1 MHINKIYKKI
11 SGFQSRLLRYFGVG
25 YGVKDLLPA
34 HQISVKKD
42 LFFLSQGED
51 PQFRFQHRLSAGWYM
66 VELQMQLPNATAD
79 ACFYWDFGTGES
91 ESQAASLA
99 VRSNRMAKRLL
110 YLPKAATLRFD
121 PMAQEGEFQIQH
133 FRLVRFTQK
142 MAMQRVHKKLGNQKN
157 KETPAKAETVQEL
170 WAAYNAIFTPS
181 RGDAVSYGKWI
192 QDIEVHSIPSIQQQI
207 AEQKHWQFTP
217 TISIVLP
224 TYNTPLVL
232 LQECLDSV
240 LAQTYPHWE
249 LCIADDAS
257 PLPHVKALIAA
268 YTARDAR
275 IKYIVRS
282 QNGHISACS
291 NTALTLASGE
301 YVALLDHD
309 DKLAPHALFFVAQ
322 ALQSKADAQ
331 IIYSDED
338 KLDAQGQRCDPFFKP
353 DWSPDLLY
361 SQNYINHFLVYRR
374 DLVQSVGGF
383 RTGFEGSQ
391 DYDLL
396 LRCIAQLP
404 HPSVQEIVHIP
415 HVLYHWRMTDFSTA
429 QSHGNKDYACQAALR
444 ALQEYMDIKH
454 PGVRMEM
461 LRPGIYRHK
470 WPLPQELPLV
480 SLIIPTRDGFDILH
494 KCIESIQDKTT
505 YPNYEILIVDNQ
517 STCEKTIKY
526 LHDIEKKSI
535 PGRVVR
541 VLQYN
546 HPFNYSAI
554 NNFAVKQ
561 ANGSIVG
568 LINNDVEVINGD
580 WLSEMV
586 SHAIRPDIGC
596 VGAKLYYPDG
606 SIQHAGVILGIGG
619 VAGHSHKYFPG
630 NDLGYFGRLLTIH
643 NVSAVTAAVLMVQK
657 EIYFKVGMLN
667 DKELTVAFNDVDFCL
682 KVRQAGYRNL
692 WTPFSALYHHESKT
706 RGAETTPGKVARFAA
721 ECNVMMEHWGVYLK
735 NDCFYNK
742 NLTLVAE
749 DYSLSNVI
757 H

>member
-11 SGFQSRLLRYFGVG
+11 SGFQSRLLCYFGVG

-51 PQFRFQHRLSAGWYM
+51 PQFRLQHRLPAGWYM

-91 ESQAASLA
+91 ESQAASLT

-157 KETPAKAETVQEL
+157 KKTPAKVEKVQEL

-192 QDIEVHSIPSIQQQI
+192 QHIEVNSIPNIQRQI

-217 TISIVLP
+217 TISIILP
-224 TYNTPLVL
+224 TYNTPLAL

-257 PLPHVKALIAA
+257 PLPHVKALIAEYA
-268 YTARDAR
+268 ARDAR

-282 QNGHISACS
+282 KNGHISACS

-322 ALQSKADAQ
+322 ALQSKSDAQ

-383 RTGFEGSQ
+383 RIGFEGSQ
-391 DYDLL
+391 DFDLL

-404 HPSVQEIVHIP
+404 HPSSQEIVHIP

-454 PGVRMEM
+454 PGVHMEM

-470 WPLPQELPLV
+470 WPLPQKLPLV
-480 SLIIPTRDGFDILH
+480 SLIIPTRDGFDILQ
-494 KCIESIQDKTT
+494 KCIESIQAKTT

-526 LHDIEKKSI
+526 LHDLEQKSI
-535 PGRVVR
+535 LGKAVR

-586 SHAIRPDIGC
+586 SHAVRPDIGC

-630 NDLGYFGRLLTIH
+630 NDVGYFCRLLTIH
-643 NVSAVTAAVLMVQK
+643 NVSAVTAAVLIVKK
-657 EIYFKVGMLN
+657 EIYFKAGMLN

-706 RGAETTPGKVARFAA
+706 RGAETTPEKVARFAA
-721 ECNVMMEHWGVYLK
+721 ECNVMMEHWGGYLK

-742 NLTLVAE
+742 NLTLIAE